1 MFKNMSSVHKHEH
14 VVGSAVKSAVRVL
27 DILELL
33 AVVKLPLGVSE
44 VARRLEMPKSSAH
57 MLLATLEARGYVISD
72 PLRRFTLHPLMS
84 GGPRTWVGG
93 LKGPLLRVA
102 RPLMEQLVQ
111 RTGESALL
119 GHLHDAHS
127 LEYIEKVVTSDA
139 LRVDPELGVPRPLHS
154 TSTGQVLLAHAE
166 ENTVQA
172 CLTRLQ
178 ETIGHADVQALR
190 QTLAQVRAR
199 GFAMVSDPGSGY
211 AFGVAA
217 PIRDGSGEV
226 VAALNVSAPAAR
238 FHASSEQVIRDLVA
252 AASAISDRLARYA
265 SQPAAGEDPP
275 PAKRGTRGASR
286 RRSAPGA
293 TTKQE
298 NPTHA

>member
-1 MFKNMSSVHKHEH
+1 MFTDMSVVHPRERTES
-14 VVGSAVKSAVRVL
+14 SAVKSAVRVL

-33 AVVKLPLGVSE
+33 ALVKQPLGVSE
-44 VARRLEMPKSSAH
+44 VGRRLEMPKSSAH
-57 MLLATLEARGYVISD
+57 MLLATLEARGYVIGD
-72 PLRRFTLHPLMS
+72 PMRRFTLHPLLAS
-84 GGPRTWVGG
+84 GPRNWVGG
-93 LKGPLLRVA
+93 FKGPLLRVA

-119 GHLHDAHS
+119 GHLRDGHS
-127 LEYIEKVVTSDA
+127 LEYIDKVVSSDV
-139 LRVDPELGVPRPLHS
+139 LRVDPELGVPRPLHT
-154 TSTGQVLLAHAE
+154 TSTGQVLLAHASE
-166 ENTVQA
+166 SLVKA
-172 CLTRLQ
+172 CLDRLQ
-178 ETIGHADVQALR
+178 QTIGRTEVQSLR

-238 FHASSEQVIRDLVA
+238 FHASSDQVIRDLVA

-265 SQPAAGEDPP
+265 NP
-275 PAKRGTRGASR
+275 PAGDDDAAAPSRARRASR
-286 RRSAPGA
+286 PRTTPRASAL
-293 TTKQE
+293 QE
-298 NPTHA
+298 TPPHA